1 MTARARAP
9 LAAAA
14 LAVATILFGTAC
26 TTSSQVCD
34 LTSCKVNLTGEQRVK
49 VRRILLHVGPIEPN
63 TVTVASGG
71 DAARLSA
78 GQAAV
83 LGGTR
88 VKVVSVNAPH
98 VSLVVE

>member
-1 MTARARAP
+1 MTARARVP

-26 TTSSQVCD
+26 TTSSQVCGF
-34 LTSCKVNLTGEQRVK
+34 TSCKVNLTGEQQVK
-49 VRRILLHVGPIEPN
+49 VRGTLLRVGPIEPN
-63 TVTVASGG
+63 AVTVASGG

-83 LGGTR
+83 LGGSSVR
-88 VKVVSVNAPH
+88 VASVNAPH